1 MIDIKNLEQDAIDEI
16 ISNLISMG
24 YSVSGE
30 PNREPLKEDVLDMA
44 VKDLGITDPQFSG
57 DFTKGIYM
65 IADTATLNY
74 DGRRRR
80 RRIRKESVEEYK
92 RIVYGIVNVIKPYC
106 TREWIMKTHLP
117 YMEGKR

>member
-44 VKDLGITDPQFSG
+44 VKDLGITDPQFSD

-92 RIVYGIVNVIKPYC
+92 RIVYG
-106 TREWIMKTHLP
+106 
-117 YMEGKR
+117 